1 MAGSKSAKAQPKK
14 AAKPA
19 PVARPAK
26 TGVKQVNLLKTKDK
40 PSATSVAKK
49 PVPQPAPA
57 VAAKAEAPKPQPGK
71 LPPAKPAVA
80 KPAPAP
86 TPALAKAP
94 LAKAPLAKPIPAKPV
109 PPRPAAAQPAAG
121 SRPKRSPN
129 GAIKV
134 GVAGCAGRMGQMLLK
149 LLISAPGVLVVGGTE
164 RRGSHVLGQDLGA
177 IAGTEPLGITV
188 SDNAEP
194 LFEQADVVVD
204 FTNPAATVNH
214 AHLAAKSGC
223 AHVIG
228 TTGLDGDQILS
239 IGRAAQRTPVILAA
253 NMSLGVN
260 LLEQVVE
267 EVARILDTEWDIE
280 VIEMHHRH
288 KVDAPSGTALALGE
302 AAARGRGVQLRRV
315 ARRSRDGHVGPR
327 VRGEIGFAALRGGDV
342 VGDHTVIFAA
352 DGERVEITHKASSRE
367 IFARGAM
374 KAVLWSAGKK
384 PGLYSMK
391 DVLGFSVAGNPAGN
405 GNGAG

>member
-14 AAKPA
+14 AAKPT
-19 PVARPAK
+19 PVAKPAK

-40 PSATSVAKK
+40 HSATSVAKK
-49 PVPQPAPA
+49 PIPQPVPV
-57 VAAKAEAPKPQPGK
+57 VAAKPEAPKPVPGK
-71 LPPAKPAVA
+71 LAPAKPTVAKPPLSKPIAAVA
-80 KPAPAP
+80 KPAPA
-86 TPALAKAP
+86 
-94 LAKAPLAKPIPAKPV
+94 
-109 PPRPAAAQPAAG
+109 QPATG

-228 TTGLDGDQILS
+228 TTGLDGDQLLS

-391 DVLGFSVAGNPAGN
+391 DVLGFSVAGNPAGT
-405 GNGAG
+405 AG

>member
-14 AAKPA
+14 VAKPA
-19 PVARPAK
+19 PMAKPAK
-26 TGVKQVNLLKTKDK
+26 IGVKQVNMLKSKDK
-40 PSATSVAKK
+40 PSATSAVRKPSPT
-49 PVPQPAPA
+49 PVPPAPT
-57 VAAKAEAPKPQPGK
+57 KMEAPKPLPAKQPPAK
-71 LPPAKPAVA
+71 QPPAKHPPAKPLVA
-80 KPAPAP
+80 KPAGG
-86 TPALAKAP
+86 
-94 LAKAPLAKPIPAKPV
+94 
-109 PPRPAAAQPAAG
+109 PAAPAA
-121 SRPKRSPN
+121 SARVKRSSN

-149 LLISAPGVLVVGGTE
+149 LLIIAPGVLVVGGTE
-164 RRGSHVLGQDLGA
+164 RKGSHVLGQDLGA

-188 SDNAEP
+188 TDNAEP

-204 FTNPAATVNH
+204 FTNPAATVTH

-228 TTGLDGDQILS
+228 TTGLDGDQMLS
-239 IGRAAQRTPVILAA
+239 IGRAAQRTSIVLAA

-280 VIEMHHRH
+280 VVEMHHRN

-352 DGERVEITHKASSRE
+352 DGERVEIVHKASSRE

-374 KAVLWSAGKK
+374 KAVLWCSGRK

-391 DVLGFSVAGNPAGN
+391 DVLGFSVAPNPAAGAN
-405 GNGAG
+405 GNGSS